1 FNVATT
7 AVRGDRRLVAV
18 VMGGFS
24 AQSRDTHMANL
35 LDRGFMRAS
44 LRDQQ
49 TWMANTNVAQ
59 EFMAFGPPALA
70 PTQPAAPSQPVQ
82 RQPLLAVVETTAQS
96 SPNTP
101 PPSVDLEEQL
111 ANIAVIQRPEPSNA
125 MAEPDPLRA
134 FIERERQLASV
145 PDTGGSWGIQVGAF
159 SQEMQARQL
168 AQQAAN
174 RIGQGVG
181 GRVEVDTVQ
190 GQTPVYRAR
199 LVALDEQRAR
209 QACRE
214 LHSQGMDCMVVNASL

>member
-1 FNVATT
+1 
-7 AVRGDRRLVAV
+7 
-18 VMGGFS
+18 
-24 AQSRDTHMANL
+24 
-35 LDRGFMRAS
+35 MRAS

-49 TWMANTNVAQ
+49 TWVANTNVAQ
-59 EFMAFGPPALA
+59 EFMSFGPPALA
-70 PTQPAAPSQPVQ
+70 PARPAAPPQPAQ
-82 RQPLLAVVETTAQS
+82 RQPVVAVVETTTL
-96 SPNTP
+96 SPSPTS

-111 ANIAVIQRPEPSNA
+111 ANIAVIQRPEPSDTV
-125 MAEPDPLRA
+125 AEPDPLRA
-134 FIERERQLASV
+134 FIERERQMASV
-145 PDTGGSWGIQVGAF
+145 SETGGNWGIQVGAF
-159 SQEMQARQL
+159 SQEMQARHL

-181 GRVEVDTVQ
+181 GRVEIDTVQ